1 MLIASSRSSLC
12 FMYHYGLGLDSF
24 SFHCYNICYSFHPCL
39 FTIFDFHS
47 QFWIQY
53 HLLFFFWGSS
63 FLCLF
68 CHKSIL
74 VKMES
79 LSFQSLGCFW
89 FLICCFCCYCIIL
102 HNLISIPYLFCF
114 FNSKFFFFYFLNF
127 VSHFS
132 FFRFF
137 SLIFLC
143 SSHSCL

>member
-1 MLIASSRSSLC
+1 VFHVSLWIRV
-12 FMYHYGLGLDSF
+12 SF
-24 SFHCYNICYSFHPCL
+24 ILVSL
-39 FTIFDFHS
+39 LR
-47 QFWIQY
+47 
-53 HLLFFFWGSS
+53 HLLFFSPMSFHHLWLSLSSLDPISFTFIVFWGPLSCCVLV

-79 LSFQSLGCFW
+79 QSFWSLGCFW

-114 FNSKFFFFYFLNF
+114 FNSIFSSFYLLNF